1 MMFRYG
7 VAIVFMASAFALSPY
22 VVSDPVL
29 HVLVQI
35 PLLLL
40 SGGLVT
46 SRITISKDIAYVYLI
61 IALVTLIYWM
71 LPRSIDAALSSPW
84 YDVAKFVSLPLL
96 AGAPLALSWKHLHPV
111 LRGFLKANAISML
124 GILAFLYIHAPIR
137 ICNSYLV
144 TDQQN
149 LGYGFFFVAIALSL
163 YWSWPLIFGAPTQ
176 RPPQRTRSQHLSYE
190 GTYSMSSLPAVD

>member
-1 MMFRYG
+1 MFRYG
-7 VAIVFMASAFALSPY
+7 VAAVFMASAFVLSPY
-22 VVSDPVL
+22 VISDPVL

-40 SGGLVT
+40 SGGLLA
-46 SRITISKDIAYVYLI
+46 SRVTISKDIAYVFLI

-84 YDVAKFVSLPLL
+84 HNAGKFVSLPLL
-96 AGAPLALSWKHLHPV
+96 AGAPLVLSWKHLHPV

-124 GILAFLYIHAPIR
+124 GIFAFLYIHAPIR
-137 ICNSYLV
+137 ICNSYLI

-149 LGYGFFFVAIALSL
+149 LGYGFFYVAISLSN
-163 YWSWPLIFGAPTQ
+163 YWGWSLVFGS
-176 RPPQRTRSQHLSYE
+176 PQRVSHDDTLQSIERVKHDL
-190 GTYSMSSLPAVD
+190 